1 MNQLVFVTNST
12 AAISEATYDGKTYLI
27 APVVAIKEGVLNGYL
42 YLAEEFS
49 KFVEAWNGRP
59 VPLGHPKRNGEY
71 VSANTPDIWA
81 TEVPGYFWNVTADTE
96 RLKGEI
102 WIDLEKA
109 AKIGEPAT
117 NVVERLRAGE
127 GIEVSTGLWFEL
139 EESPGVWK
147 GVSYEGIAR
156 NIRPDHLALLPNEVG
171 ACSWDDGCGVPRVNQ
186 KGAVMGN
193 EVTVNELTLDDR
205 ASLVRRSFWDRVRD
219 AMPGDLVWGDWDVL
233 HVFDATVIVKDWDKK
248 THAAF
253 PYTIDEAGNVTLG
266 TPTPVDVVYR
276 AKDGGAEVVIANAD
290 AKQQGLFA
298 RFRHWLSAGRVEGV
312 SVGASPVDSGA
323 PAPAINEQESDV
335 SKCDLVANILANKH
349 NKFSKEA
356 LDGLNEATLETLRQS
371 LPAETQAAAPVVNQT
386 TTAAAPVAQ
395 GIDPKA
401 LAETIRAVVNEAMA
415 PVLQTITANADRER
429 AELVAEI
436 VANSTMKAEHL
447 KGVDL
452 EGLRELASNLQPR
465 DYSGGGGVFRG
476 NTDDSEEYVM
486 PMPNVWTVAEEGK

>member
-1 MNQLVFVTNST
+1 
-12 AAISEATYDGKTYLI
+12 
-27 APVVAIKEGVLNGYL
+27 
-42 YLAEEFS
+42 
-49 KFVEAWNGRP
+49 
-59 VPLGHPKRNGEY
+59 VPLSHPQRNGEY

-81 TEVPGYFWNVTADTE
+81 NETVGFLWNVSAE
-96 RLKGEI
+96 AQRLKGEI

-109 AKIGEPAT
+109 EKIGEPAT
-117 NVVERLRAGE
+117 NVVARLRAGE
-127 GIEVSTGLWFEL
+127 GIEVSTGLWFDL
-139 EESPGVWK
+139 EESPGVWN
-147 GVSYEGIAR
+147 GIPYEGIAR
-156 NIRPDHLALLPNEVG
+156 NIRPDHLALLPNEIG
-171 ACSWDDGCGVPRVNQ
+171 ACSWEDGCGVPRVNQ

-193 EVTVNELTLDDR
+193 EVKTNELTLDDR
-205 ASLVRRSFWDRVRD
+205 ASLVRRSFWQSVRD
-219 AMPGDLVWGDWDVL
+219 AMPGDVNWGDWDVL

-253 PYTIDEAGNVTLG
+253 PYTIDAAGNVTLG
-266 TPTPVDVVYR
+266 APTAVDVVYR

-290 AKQQGLFA
+290 AAKQQGLFP
-298 RFRHWLSAGRVEGV
+298 RFRHWLSAGQVEGV
-312 SVGASPVDSGA
+312 SGGTSPVDTGGA
-323 PAPAINEQESDV
+323 PAPVTNQEESDV

-371 LPAETQAAAPVVNQT
+371 LPVEVQAAAPVVNQT
-386 TTAAAPVAQ
+386 TTAAPVAQ
-395 GIDPKA
+395 GIDAKE
-401 LAETIRAVVNEAMA
+401 LAAMILTTVNEAMA
-415 PVLQTITANADRER
+415 PVLATITANADRER

-465 DYSGGGGVFRG
+465 DYSGGGGVFRS

-486 PMPNVWTVAEEGK
+486 PMPSVWTVAEEGK